1 MAVDSYQL
9 AVIGY
14 QFIERQCEEAMADVA
29 ICAITVLGLLL
40 MEAVS
45 SSGDIGVETKITAY
59 REPLEVETTK
69 HFSIHPDSRR
79 ATRSDEVLDTSRLA
93 SGHSK

>member
-59 REPLEVETTK
+59 REQIEAGT
-69 HFSIHPDSRR
+69 
-79 ATRSDEVLDTSRLA
+79 
-93 SGHSK
+93 